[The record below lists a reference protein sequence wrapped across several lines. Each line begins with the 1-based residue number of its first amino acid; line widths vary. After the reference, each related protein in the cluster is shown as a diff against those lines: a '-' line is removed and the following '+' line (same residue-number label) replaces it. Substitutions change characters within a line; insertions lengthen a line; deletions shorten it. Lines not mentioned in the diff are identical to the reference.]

1 LQVATNY
8 KSMEFTLTT
17 ELTILLLQ
25 ILAGI
30 ISLVI
35 VWQKLG
41 NRIEKLEL
49 QISENN
55 DNDKALRLKVEALDK
70 LYTKIEVLETKQ
82 NAQNEAIH
90 YSITMLNSSI
100 EKLNNK
106 LDTFVNVVNNTKLDV
121 EALKKWSQ

>member
-70 LYTKIEVLETKQ
+70 LFTKIEVLETKQ

-90 YSITMLNSSI
+90 YSIKMLNSSI

-121 EALKKWSQ
+121 EALKK

>member
-1 LQVATNY
+1 MQVATNY

-17 ELTILLLQ
+17 ELFIILSQ
-25 ILAGI
+25 IVGGV
-30 ISLVI
+30 ISLTI
-35 VWQKLG
+35 VWQKLN

-49 QISENN
+49 QIKENTQ
-55 DNDKALRLKVEALDK
+55 NDKELKLKVDALDK

-90 YSITMLNSSI
+90 YSIVTLNTSI

-106 LDTFVNVVNNTKLDV
+106 LDNFVNVVNNTKLEV
-121 EALKKWSQ
+121 EALKK

>member
-1 LQVATNY
+1 MQVATNY

-70 LYTKIEVLETKQ
+70 LFTKIEVLETKQ

-90 YSITMLNSSI
+90 YSIKMLNSSI

-121 EALKKWSQ
+121 EALKK

>member
-1 LQVATNY
+1 
-8 KSMEFTLTT
+8 MEFTLTT
-17 ELTILLLQ
+17 ELSILLLQ

-49 QISENN
+49 QIAENN

-121 EALKKWSQ
+121 EALKK